1 MFFKENEEG
10 IFFKMESDVMD
21 LSDKGFFEELF
32 DADPSLIYIRDDD
45 GKLIYCNQAVV
56 ALAGISREK
65 LLADRAYSF
74 PDTKD
79 KPEKLMKVDRAVIDE
94 GKESTIEEQITDKHG
109 AINYFQTIKK
119 PLRMKDGHV
128 ALLNIST
135 NINKIKFY
143 QQETSRAMQAQ
154 EDFFSAMS
162 HEIRTPL
169 NAVIGIADLLLK
181 RNPRS
186 DQLKLVR
193 TLNFSTKNLMGLI
206 NDVLDFSKIRAGKIE
221 VEEINFSLRELLGN
235 IKLSLSQWAS
245 NKRIG
250 MELELAE
257 SLPEM
262 VKGDHEKLS
271 QILNNLL
278 GNAIKF
284 TERGSVTLN
293 VALVEE
299 ANEQIFLRFN
309 VKDTGI
315 GIPNDKLSHIF
326 EPFQQV
332 GTDTSRKYGGTG
344 LGLSIVKNLIEIQG
358 GSIHVESEEGIGTS
372 FVFELPFIEADQ
384 DKPVPSLPVIRIKDL
399 KWKMKLNVL
408 YVEDVAT
415 NQFLIEEILSDW
427 GINVDMVSS
436 GEEAIE
442 KVDSCMYDMILMD
455 IQMPGIDGLETTRR
469 IRAKGGDYFTEVPI
483 IAMTAS
489 TSEST
494 KHEIYESGMQDLVKK
509 PISADD
515 LRSRMIQH
523 IQLANQSFEA
533 DGKPASEAEPKEEN
547 GIKVIFD
554 HTDKL
559 FSGNVV
565 RYQEFLRMSIDEFS
579 VNLDLLLTA
588 ISQNDLEGF
597 RKINHRMKNLSGT
610 LGINHLL
617 EFLEDIKQKL
627 VDDKMNEQE
636 GEEIITT
643 LKACIEKVIDV
654 MGNKKASLKWQ

>member
-1 MFFKENEEG
+1 
-10 IFFKMESDVMD
+10 MESDVIKA
-21 LSDKGFFEELF
+21 SDKGFIEKLF
-32 DADPSLIYIRDDD
+32 DANPNLIYIRDNN
-45 GKLIYCNQAVV
+45 GRLIYCNQAVV
-56 ALAGISREK
+56 NLAGISREE
-65 LLADRAYSF
+65 LMAGGAYVF
-74 PDTKD
+74 PDTK
-79 KPEKLMKVDRAVIDE
+79 EKLENIMEVDRAVIDE
-94 GKESTIEEQITDKHG
+94 EKELMIEEQITDKHG
-109 AINYFQTIKK
+109 TVNYFQTIKK
-119 PLRMKDGHV
+119 PLKMKDGDV

-135 NINKIKFY
+135 NINQIKFY

-193 TLNFSTKNLMGLI
+193 TLNFSAKNLMGLI
-206 NDVLDFSKIRAGKIE
+206 NDVLDFSKIRAGKTE
-221 VEEINFSLRELLGN
+221 VEEINFNLRELLGN
-235 IKLSLSQWAS
+235 IKLSLSQWAT

-284 TERGSVTLN
+284 TDRGSVTLK
-293 VALVEE
+293 VALIEV
-299 ANEQIFLRFN
+299 AKGQFVLRFN
-309 VKDTGI
+309 VIDTGI

-358 GSIHVESEEGIGTS
+358 GSIHVESEEDSGTI
-372 FVFELPFIEADQ
+372 FVFELPFLEADQ
-384 DKPVPSLPVIRIKDL
+384 DEPVPSLPVIRIKDL

-415 NQFLIEEILSDW
+415 NQFLIKEILSDW

-436 GEEAIE
+436 GEEALE
-442 KVDSCMYDMILMD
+442 KVNSCLYDMILMD

-469 IRAKGGDYFTEVPI
+469 IRAKGGDYFKEIPI

-533 DGKPASEAEPKEEN
+533 DGKLASEEELKEEH

-554 HTDKL
+554 QTDKL
-559 FSGNVV
+559 FSGNVA
-565 RYQEFLRMSIDEFS
+565 RYQEFLRMSIEEFT

-588 ISQNDLEGF
+588 ISQKDLESF

-610 LGINHLL
+610 LGINYLL
-617 EFLEDIKQKL
+617 EYLESIKQEL
-627 VDDKMNEQE
+627 AVDQMNEQK
-636 GEEIITT
+636 GEEMTST
-643 LKACIEKVIDV
+643 LKVYIEKVIDI